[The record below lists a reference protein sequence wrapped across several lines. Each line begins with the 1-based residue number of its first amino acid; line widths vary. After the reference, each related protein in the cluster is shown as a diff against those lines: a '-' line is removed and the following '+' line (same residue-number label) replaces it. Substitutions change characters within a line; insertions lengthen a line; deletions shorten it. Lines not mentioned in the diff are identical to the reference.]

1 MHACSLARQLSLAFG
16 GGPRFLLHKALRL
29 LKGELQCFHIFV
41 AVAAGIHLA
50 LSHGTVQGL
59 VRRCAQE
66 SVEKLFPYLER
77 SGCAKKA
84 SSAAIDL
91 FEKHI
96 LSVRSLAK
104 LDPDASEAK
113 ETEAVHMLGA
123 VAVLVPYLSKKARN
137 TVFSGAYRLLRPR
150 FSPLTRHVLRLM
162 ETLLEH
168 LKAENIESE
177 LEKLISLVLAYLPYD
192 EKKPDDTIIA
202 ALQLMRNCLG
212 KLAGRPK
219 LWTKVLPSAFEAV
232 SGYLILDSKCSEDVA
247 GLLIECIYSHVNQ
260 SIFVTN
266 ESGCDAEDSIDG
278 AAVKSICSSINKKL
292 RKCASPPRNVLTIV
306 LAMFLKLGESS
317 YVFMKDILL
326 TLSRLGSKI
335 HKEPHL
341 KNVEEC
347 IGAAIVAMGPDK
359 IHSLLPISFEEAWF
373 TCSNMWIVPIL
384 NKLVYYKT
392 ASFLLSNNLSI
403 VRQQL
408 IDGTRRLSS
417 SDEDVEVPAEVS
429 ALFSS
434 KTSNLS
440 CVSLQRCSKKDA
452 RKSMKVLAS
461 HSVDL
466 LCTFADD
473 FLESSEKRAHLKD
486 ALRSLAQ
493 ISGSANICNLFLSL
507 LKKCGLEDI
516 PSTPENLECEANE
529 VDGKGEENTDS
540 TAEINNKR
548 FAIYPYPSIRSLL
561 MELISTLA
569 EAADEDVL
577 DLFFGFIKSSLLDSS
592 KSCESK
598 ALFALSTILKEH
610 HEYSLAQLDEIMML
624 LHGIKPDSNNAVL
637 EGQLVCYKYLLVHM
651 IKVNEEST
659 SKKAFL
665 ILNELILA
673 LKSKKESRRLAYD
686 VLLAISTSLRSSE
699 LNNGDSDLQRLFTM
713 RYGETMFEETTICW
727 FLFLTTVAQM
737 ISIVETLKN
746 INFVNFQVMGY
757 LSSPSP
763 HIVSGAIAAL
773 SLLIY
778 TDADFCVEV
787 PNLIPSVL
795 VLLQNKA
802 IEVIKA
808 SLGFVKVLVT
818 SLQSEKLL
826 GLQADIMTGILPM
839 SSVTKHHFKGKV
851 ILIVEIL
858 IRKCGFDAIDLVTPE
873 KYKEFVRSVEEGRK
887 GNNNNPADG
896 AQSEAKDPEHHAPK
910 RGKWAESNAESGQ
923 EEALT
928 GKKEFFIKGAGKPHF
943 QGGRESGT
951 PQIGKEISDPDAPIR
966 RDRSAGLASSAR
978 AGSRPMQVYMAKET
992 ETNEIVALKKIRM
1005 DNEREGFPIT
1015 AIREI
1020 KILKKLHHQNV
1031 IQLKEIVTSPVDGNK
1046 YKGSIYMVFEYMD
1059 HDLTGLADRP
1069 GMRFTVPQIKCYM
1082 KQLLTGL
1089 HYCHVNQVLH
1099 RDIKGSNLLI
1109 DNEGNLKLAD
1119 FGLARSFSSDHNGN
1133 LTNRVITLWYRP
1145 PELLL
1150 GSTRYG
1156 PAVDMW
1162 SVGCIFAELLNGKPI
1177 LPGKNEPEQLTKIF
1191 ELCGT
1196 PDELIWPGVTK
1207 MPCFDRHALDLLE
1220 RMLTL
1225 DPSQRIPAKEALD
1238 AEYFWTD
1245 PLPCDP
1251 KSLPSYEAS
1260 HEFQTKK
1267 KRQQQRQ
1274 AEEAAKRQKI
1284 NHPPPHSRLPPIQ
1297 HPGQS
1302 HQIRPGH
1309 APPVAGGPSHYAKP
1323 RGPGGPNRYP
1333 QGGNQ
1338 GAGYNNPNRG
1348 GQGSGYGS
1356 APYPQQGRGPPPF
1369 PAASGPRGG
1378 AGSGYGVGGPN
1389 YPPGGPPYGTSGPG
1403 RGGPNYPQGGSRN
1416 QQQYGS
1422 WQ

>member
-1 MHACSLARQLSLAFG
+1 MVAMKGGERRGRGGERTGSKMRLGFGHVRAPPPPKSTPTSPPRPLCPSTTTRATSAPPSPRATAAPPPRSTATSSPPPPPSAPSSPTTETLTAESYHPADVSALGADVPSHSAAAAALASLLVILIPHISSLPPASASEPASSLAAFLASPDASKLPTGTVRSVVKSLGQLA
-16 GGPRFLLHKALRL
+16 LHLDAAADW
-29 LKGELQCFHIFV
+29 G
-41 AVAAGIHLA
+41 AVAAPLEALLA
-50 LSHGTVQGL
+50 SVDQRAK

-66 SVEKLFPYLER
+66 SVEKLFSYLER

-84 SSAAIDL
+84 SSAATDL

-96 LSVRSLAK
+96 SSVRSLAK
-104 LDPDASEAK
+104 LDSDASEAK
-113 ETEAVHMLGA
+113 EMEAVHMLGA
-123 VAVLVPYLSKKARN
+123 VTVLVPYLSKKARS

-219 LWTKVLPSAFEAV
+219 LWTKFLPSAFEAV

-247 GLLIECIYSHVNQ
+247 ELLIECIYCHVDQ

-278 AAVKSICSSINKKL
+278 A
-292 RKCASPPRNVLTIV
+292 CASPPRNVLTIV
-306 LAMFLKLGESS
+306 LALFLKLGESS

-347 IGAAIVAMGPDK
+347 IGAAIVAMGPAK

-384 NKLVYYKT
+384 NKYVYGASLQHFLEYIVPLAKSLREASSRAKKARKCKELQGWSDQLWNLLPAFCRYPSDVYQNFGSLSKLLLEMLKSDRCLYK
-392 ASFLLSNNLSI
+392 S
-403 VRQQL
+403 QL

-434 KTSNLS
+434 KTN
-440 CVSLQRCSKKDA
+440 A

-473 FLESSEKRAHLKD
+473 FLESSEKRLYLKD
-486 ALRSLAQ
+486 ALRPLAQ
-493 ISGSANICNLFLSL
+493 LSGSANICNLFLSL
-507 LKKCGLEDI
+507 LKKCGLEDT

-540 TAEINNKR
+540 TAEINNK
-548 FAIYPYPSIRSLL
+548 RSLL

-610 HEYSLAQLDEIMML
+610 YEYSLAQLDEIMML

-686 VLLAISTSLRSSE
+686 VLLAISTSLRSSDSITE
-699 LNNGDSDLQRLFTM
+699 IQIFNGYSQ
-713 RYGETMFEETTICW
+713 CP
-727 FLFLTTVAQM
+727 
-737 ISIVETLKN
+737 
-746 INFVNFQVMGY
+746 
-757 LSSPSP
+757 LSLSERSN
-763 HIVSGAIAAL
+763 SAL

-802 IEVIKA
+802 IEVTKA

-887 GNNNNPADG
+887 GNNNPADG
-896 AQSEAKDPEHHAPK
+896 APSEAKDPEHHAPK
-910 RGKWAESNAESGQ
+910 RGKWADPNTESGE
-923 EEALT
+923 EEAPA
-928 GKKEFFIKGAGKPHF
+928 GKKEFFVKGARKPHS
-943 QGGRESGT
+943 QGGFRGRGRGQQHGRGSG
-951 PQIGKEISDPDAPIR
+951 
-966 RDRSAGLASSAR
+966 DRSSFR
-978 AGSRPMQVYMAKET
+978 SRSEA
-992 ETNEIVALKKIRM
+992 
-1005 DNEREGFPIT
+1005 
-1015 AIREI
+1015 
-1020 KILKKLHHQNV
+1020 
-1031 IQLKEIVTSPVDGNK
+1031 
-1046 YKGSIYMVFEYMD
+1046 
-1059 HDLTGLADRP
+1059 
-1069 GMRFTVPQIKCYM
+1069 PQS
-1082 KQLLTGL
+1082 G
-1089 HYCHVNQVLH
+1089 
-1099 RDIKGSNLLI
+1099 D
-1109 DNEGNLKLAD
+1109 
-1119 FGLARSFSSDHNGN
+1119 
-1133 LTNRVITLWYRP
+1133 
-1145 PELLL
+1145 
-1150 GSTRYG
+1150 
-1156 PAVDMW
+1156 
-1162 SVGCIFAELLNGKPI
+1162 
-1177 LPGKNEPEQLTKIF
+1177 
-1191 ELCGT
+1191 
-1196 PDELIWPGVTK
+1196 
-1207 MPCFDRHALDLLE
+1207 
-1220 RMLTL
+1220 
-1225 DPSQRIPAKEALD
+1225 
-1238 AEYFWTD
+1238 
-1245 PLPCDP
+1245 
-1251 KSLPSYEAS
+1251 
-1260 HEFQTKK
+1260 
-1267 KRQQQRQ
+1267 
-1274 AEEAAKRQKI
+1274 
-1284 NHPPPHSRLPPIQ
+1284 
-1297 HPGQS
+1297 GQS
-1302 HQIRPGH
+1302 SRGGRPRGRGIRPGS
-1309 APPVAGGPSHYAKP
+1309 GGF
-1323 RGPGGPNRYP
+1323 NRT
-1333 QGGNQ
+1333 
-1338 GAGYNNPNRG
+1338 R
-1348 GQGSGYGS
+1348 
-1356 APYPQQGRGPPPF
+1356 
-1369 PAASGPRGG
+1369 
-1378 AGSGYGVGGPN
+1378 
-1389 YPPGGPPYGTSGPG
+1389 G
-1403 RGGPNYPQGGSRN
+1403 RGGGMGPSSHSPRFKKPRTAAAS
-1416 QQQYGS
+1416 
-1422 WQ
+1422 

>member
-1 MHACSLARQLSLAFG
+1 MKRKQSAAAAAAEVDADEPSQAPLPLDDYSGDVCAALTARYGRSASAQHRHLLATAAAIGSILTDDGRPLTAESYLPAVVSALRAAGPSDPAAAAALASLLVILIPHISSLPPASASEPASSLAAFLASPDASKLPTGTVRSVVKSLGQLA
-16 GGPRFLLHKALRL
+16 LHLDAAADW
-29 LKGELQCFHIFV
+29 G
-41 AVAAGIHLA
+41 AVAAPLEALLA
-50 LSHGTVQGL
+50 ASVDQRAK

-66 SVEKLFPYLER
+66 SVEKLFSYLER

-84 SSAAIDL
+84 SSSAIDL

-104 LDPDASEAK
+104 LDSDASEAK

-123 VAVLVPYLSKKARN
+123 VAVLIPYLSKKARK

-192 EKKPDDTIIA
+192 EKKPDDTITA

-212 KLAGRPK
+212 KLVGCPK
-219 LWTKVLPSAFEAV
+219 LWTKVLPSAFEAA

-247 GLLIECIYSHVNQ
+247 ELLIQCIYSHVDQ
-260 SIFVTN
+260 SIFVTK

-278 AAVKSICSSINKKL
+278 AAIKSICLSINKKL
-292 RKCASPPRNVLTIV
+292 RKCASPPQNVLKIV

-359 IHSLLPISFEEAWF
+359 IHSLLPLSFEEAWF

-384 NKLVYYKT
+384 NKYVYGASLQHFLEYIVPLAKSLREASSRAKKARKCKELQGWSDQLWNLLPAFCRYPSDVYQNFGSLSKLLLEMLKSDRCLYKP
-392 ASFLLSNNLSI
+392 ASKGL
-403 VRQQL
+403 QQL
-408 IDGTRRLSS
+408 IDGTRRLSN

-452 RKSMKVLAS
+452 HKSMKVLAS

-507 LKKCGLEDI
+507 LKKCGLEDT

-540 TAEINNKR
+540 TVEINNK
-548 FAIYPYPSIRSLL
+548 RSLL

-686 VLLAISTSLRSSE
+686 VLLAISTSLRNSE

-713 RYGETMFEETTICW
+713 
-727 FLFLTTVAQM
+727 
-737 ISIVETLKN
+737 
-746 INFVNFQVMGY
+746 VMGY

-910 RGKWAESNAESGQ
+910 RGKWADSNAEPLQDEVS
-923 EEALT
+923 T
-928 GKKEFFIKGAGKPHF
+928 GKKEFFVKGAGKPHF
-943 QGGRESGT
+943 RGGRGRGRGRGQQHGRASG
-951 PQIGKEISDPDAPIR
+951 
-966 RDRSAGLASSAR
+966 DR
-978 AGSRPMQVYMAKET
+978 GS
-992 ETNEIVALKKIRM
+992 
-1005 DNEREGFPIT
+1005 F
-1015 AIREI
+1015 
-1020 KILKKLHHQNV
+1020 
-1031 IQLKEIVTSPVDGNK
+1031 
-1046 YKGSIYMVFEYMD
+1046 
-1059 HDLTGLADRP
+1059 
-1069 GMRFTVPQIKCYM
+1069 
-1082 KQLLTGL
+1082 
-1089 HYCHVNQVLH
+1089 
-1099 RDIKGSNLLI
+1099 
-1109 DNEGNLKLAD
+1109 
-1119 FGLARSFSSDHNGN
+1119 RSRS
-1133 LTNRVITLWYRP
+1133 
-1145 PELLL
+1145 
-1150 GSTRYG
+1150 
-1156 PAVDMW
+1156 
-1162 SVGCIFAELLNGKPI
+1162 
-1177 LPGKNEPEQLTKIF
+1177 
-1191 ELCGT
+1191 
-1196 PDELIWPGVTK
+1196 
-1207 MPCFDRHALDLLE
+1207 
-1220 RMLTL
+1220 
-1225 DPSQRIPAKEALD
+1225 EAQSGD
-1238 AEYFWTD
+1238 
-1245 PLPCDP
+1245 
-1251 KSLPSYEAS
+1251 
-1260 HEFQTKK
+1260 
-1267 KRQQQRQ
+1267 
-1274 AEEAAKRQKI
+1274 
-1284 NHPPPHSRLPPIQ
+1284 
-1297 HPGQS
+1297 GQS
-1302 HQIRPGH
+1302 
-1309 APPVAGGPSHYAKP
+1309 S
-1323 RGPGGPNRYP
+1323 
-1333 QGGNQ
+1333 
-1338 GAGYNNPNRG
+1338 RG
-1348 GQGSGYGS
+1348 G
-1356 APYPQQGRGPPPF
+1356 R
-1369 PAASGPRGG
+1369 PR
-1378 AGSGYGVGGPN
+1378 
-1389 YPPGGPPYGTSGPG
+1389 G
-1403 RGGPNYPQGGSRN
+1403 RGGFNRTRGRGGGMGPSGHSPRFKKPRTAAA
-1416 QQQYGS
+1416 S
-1422 WQ
+1422 

>member
-1 MHACSLARQLSLAFG
+1 MKRKQSAAAAAAAEGDADEPSQAPLPLDDYSGDVCAALTARYGRSASAQHRHLLATAAAIGSILTDDGQPLTAESYLPAVVSALRAAGLSDPAAAAALASLLVILIPHISSLPPASASEPASSLAAFLASPDASKLPTGTVRSVVKSLGQLA
-16 GGPRFLLHKALRL
+16 LHLDAAADW
-29 LKGELQCFHIFV
+29 G
-41 AVAAGIHLA
+41 AVAAPLEALLA
-50 LSHGTVQGL
+50 ASVDQRAK

-123 VAVLVPYLSKKARN
+123 VAVLVPYLSNKARN
-137 TVFSGAYRLLRPR
+137 TVFSGAYRLLKPR

-247 GLLIECIYSHVNQ
+247 ELLIECIYSHVNQ

-266 ESGCDAEDSIDG
+266 ESGCDAEDSSDG
-278 AAVKSICSSINKKL
+278 AAIKSICLSINKKL
-292 RKCASPPRNVLTIV
+292 RKCASPPQNVLKIV
-306 LAMFLKLGESS
+306 LAMFLKLGGSS

-359 IHSLLPISFEEAWF
+359 INSLLPISFEEAWF

-384 NKLVYYKT
+384 NKYVYGASLQHFLEYIVPLAKSLQEASSRAKKARKCKELQGWSDQLWNLLPAFCRSPSDVYQNFGSLSKLLLEMLKSDQCLYKS
-392 ASFLLSNNLSI
+392 ASKGL
-403 VRQQL
+403 QQL

-417 SDEDVEVPAEVS
+417 SDEDVEVPVS

-440 CVSLQRCSKKDA
+440 CVSLQRCTKKDA

-507 LKKCGLEDI
+507 LKKCGLEDT

-540 TAEINNKR
+540 TAEINNK
-548 FAIYPYPSIRSLL
+548 RSLL

-598 ALFALSTILKEH
+598 ALFALSTILKVSMSSSYATFRFDMFLFAFNPLLYFQEH

-713 RYGETMFEETTICW
+713 
-727 FLFLTTVAQM
+727 
-737 ISIVETLKN
+737 
-746 INFVNFQVMGY
+746 VMGY

-910 RGKWAESNAESGQ
+910 RGKWADSNAESGQ
-923 EEALT
+923 EEAPT
-928 GKKEFFIKGAGKPHF
+928 GKKEFFVKGAGKPHF
-943 QGGRESGT
+943 WGVRGRGRGRGQQHGRVSGDRGSFGSRSEAQSGGDGQSSRGGRPRGRGT
-951 PQIGKEISDPDAPIR
+951 
-966 RDRSAGLASSAR
+966 
-978 AGSRPMQVYMAKET
+978 
-992 ETNEIVALKKIRM
+992 
-1005 DNEREGFPIT
+1005 
-1015 AIREI
+1015 
-1020 KILKKLHHQNV
+1020 
-1031 IQLKEIVTSPVDGNK
+1031 
-1046 YKGSIYMVFEYMD
+1046 
-1059 HDLTGLADRP
+1059 RP
-1069 GMRFTVPQIKCYM
+1069 G
-1082 KQLLTGL
+1082 
-1089 HYCHVNQVLH
+1089 
-1099 RDIKGSNLLI
+1099 
-1109 DNEGNLKLAD
+1109 
-1119 FGLARSFSSDHNGN
+1119 NGGF
-1133 LTNRVITLWYRP
+1133 NR
-1145 PELLL
+1145 
-1150 GSTRYG
+1150 TRG
-1156 PAVDMW
+1156 RGGGM
-1162 SVGCIFAELLNGKPI
+1162 
-1177 LPGKNEPEQLTKIF
+1177 
-1191 ELCGT
+1191 
-1196 PDELIWPGVTK
+1196 
-1207 MPCFDRHALDLLE
+1207 
-1220 RMLTL
+1220 
-1225 DPSQRIPAKEALD
+1225 
-1238 AEYFWTD
+1238 
-1245 PLPCDP
+1245 
-1251 KSLPSYEAS
+1251 
-1260 HEFQTKK
+1260 
-1267 KRQQQRQ
+1267 
-1274 AEEAAKRQKI
+1274 
-1284 NHPPPHSRLPPIQ
+1284 
-1297 HPGQS
+1297 
-1302 HQIRPGH
+1302 
-1309 APPVAGGPSHYAKP
+1309 GGPSSHSPRFKKP
-1323 RGPGGPNRYP
+1323 RT
-1333 QGGNQ
+1333 
-1338 GAGYNNPNRG
+1338 A
-1348 GQGSGYGS
+1348 
-1356 APYPQQGRGPPPF
+1356 
-1369 PAASGPRGG
+1369 AAS
-1378 AGSGYGVGGPN
+1378 
-1389 YPPGGPPYGTSGPG
+1389 
-1403 RGGPNYPQGGSRN
+1403 
-1416 QQQYGS
+1416 
-1422 WQ
+1422 

>member
-1 MHACSLARQLSLAFG
+1 MKRKQSAAAAEVDADEPSQAPLPLDDYSGDVCAALTARYGRSASAQHRHLLATAAAIGSILTDDGHPLTAESYLPAVVSALRAAGPSDPAAAAALASLLVILIPHISSLPPASASEPASSLAAFLASPEASKLPTGTVRSVVKSLGQLA
-16 GGPRFLLHKALRL
+16 LHLDAAADW
-29 LKGELQCFHIFV
+29 G
-41 AVAAGIHLA
+41 AVAAPLEALLA
-50 LSHGTVQGL
+50 ASVDQRAK

-384 NKLVYYKT
+384 NKYVYGASLQHFLEYIVPLAKSLQEASSRAKKARKCKELQGWSDQLWNLLPAFCRCPSDVYQNFGSLSKLLLEMLKSDRCLYKS
-392 ASFLLSNNLSI
+392 ASKGL
-403 VRQQL
+403 QQL

-540 TAEINNKR
+540 TAEINNK
-548 FAIYPYPSIRSLL
+548 RSLL

-713 RYGETMFEETTICW
+713 
-727 FLFLTTVAQM
+727 
-737 ISIVETLKN
+737 
-746 INFVNFQVMGY
+746 VMGY

-943 QGGRESGT
+943 QGGRGRGRGRGRGQQHGRGSG
-951 PQIGKEISDPDAPIR
+951 
-966 RDRSAGLASSAR
+966 DRVSFR
-978 AGSRPMQVYMAKET
+978 SR
-992 ETNEIVALKKIRM
+992 
-1005 DNEREGFPIT
+1005 
-1015 AIREI
+1015 
-1020 KILKKLHHQNV
+1020 
-1031 IQLKEIVTSPVDGNK
+1031 S
-1046 YKGSIYMVFEYMD
+1046 
-1059 HDLTGLADRP
+1059 
-1069 GMRFTVPQIKCYM
+1069 
-1082 KQLLTGL
+1082 
-1089 HYCHVNQVLH
+1089 
-1099 RDIKGSNLLI
+1099 
-1109 DNEGNLKLAD
+1109 
-1119 FGLARSFSSDHNGN
+1119 
-1133 LTNRVITLWYRP
+1133 
-1145 PELLL
+1145 
-1150 GSTRYG
+1150 
-1156 PAVDMW
+1156 
-1162 SVGCIFAELLNGKPI
+1162 
-1177 LPGKNEPEQLTKIF
+1177 
-1191 ELCGT
+1191 
-1196 PDELIWPGVTK
+1196 
-1207 MPCFDRHALDLLE
+1207 
-1220 RMLTL
+1220 
-1225 DPSQRIPAKEALD
+1225 EAQSGD
-1238 AEYFWTD
+1238 
-1245 PLPCDP
+1245 
-1251 KSLPSYEAS
+1251 
-1260 HEFQTKK
+1260 
-1267 KRQQQRQ
+1267 
-1274 AEEAAKRQKI
+1274 
-1284 NHPPPHSRLPPIQ
+1284 
-1297 HPGQS
+1297 GQS
-1302 HQIRPGH
+1302 
-1309 APPVAGGPSHYAKP
+1309 S
-1323 RGPGGPNRYP
+1323 
-1333 QGGNQ
+1333 
-1338 GAGYNNPNRG
+1338 RG
-1348 GQGSGYGS
+1348 GR
-1356 APYPQQGRGPPPF
+1356 PQGRGTRPGNGGFNRTRGGGGGMGPSSHSPRF
-1369 PAASGPRGG
+1369 KKPRTAAAS
-1378 AGSGYGVGGPN
+1378 
-1389 YPPGGPPYGTSGPG
+1389 
-1403 RGGPNYPQGGSRN
+1403 
-1416 QQQYGS
+1416 
-1422 WQ
+1422 

>member
-1 MHACSLARQLSLAFG
+1 MKRKQSAAAAAAAEVDADEPSQAPLPLDDYSGDVCAALTARYGRSASAQHRHLLATAAAIGSILTDDGHPLTAESYLPAVVSALRAAGPSDPAAAAALASLLVILIPHISSLPPASASEPASSLAAFLASPDASKLPTGTVRSVVKSLGQLA
-16 GGPRFLLHKALRL
+16 LHLDAAADW
-29 LKGELQCFHIFV
+29 G
-41 AVAAGIHLA
+41 AVAAPLEALLA
-50 LSHGTVQGL
+50 ASVDQRAK

-84 SSAAIDL
+84 SGAAIDL

-104 LDPDASEAK
+104 LDSDASEAK

-123 VAVLVPYLSKKARN
+123 VAVLVPYLSKKARK
-137 TVFSGAYRLLRPR
+137 TVFSGAYRLLKPR

-162 ETLLEH
+162 EALLEH
-168 LKAENIESE
+168 LKAENIELE

-247 GLLIECIYSHVNQ
+247 ELLIECICSHVDQ

-266 ESGCDAEDSIDG
+266 ESGCDAEDSSDG
-278 AAVKSICSSINKKL
+278 AAIKSICLSINKKL
-292 RKCASPPRNVLTIV
+292 RKCASPPQNVLKIV
-306 LAMFLKLGESS
+306 LAMFLKLGGSS

-384 NKLVYYKT
+384 NKYVYGASLQHFLEYIVPLAKSLQEASSRAKKARKCKELQGWSDQLWNLLPAFCRCPSDVDQNFGSLSKLLLEMLKSDRCLYKS
-392 ASFLLSNNLSI
+392 ASKGL
-403 VRQQL
+403 QQL

-507 LKKCGLEDI
+507 LTKCGLEDT

-540 TAEINNKR
+540 TAEINHK
-548 FAIYPYPSIRSLL
+548 RSLL

-577 DLFFGFIKSSLLDSS
+577 DLFFGFIKSSLLDSI

-713 RYGETMFEETTICW
+713 
-727 FLFLTTVAQM
+727 
-737 ISIVETLKN
+737 
-746 INFVNFQVMGY
+746 VMGY

-887 GNNNNPADG
+887 GNNNNPVDG
-896 AQSEAKDPEHHAPK
+896 APSEAKDPEHHAPK
-910 RGKWAESNAESGQ
+910 RGKWADSNAESGQ
-923 EEALT
+923 EEAPA
-928 GKKEFFIKGAGKPHF
+928 GKKEFFVKGARKPHF
-943 QGGRESGT
+943 RGGRGRGRGRGQQHGRASG
-951 PQIGKEISDPDAPIR
+951 
-966 RDRSAGLASSAR
+966 DRGGFGSRSEAQSGDGWSSRGGRPRGRVSLASS
-978 AGSRPMQVYMAKET
+978 Y
-992 ETNEIVALKKIRM
+992 
-1005 DNEREGFPIT
+1005 F
-1015 AIREI
+1015 
-1020 KILKKLHHQNV
+1020 
-1031 IQLKEIVTSPVDGNK
+1031 
-1046 YKGSIYMVFEYMD
+1046 
-1059 HDLTGLADRP
+1059 
-1069 GMRFTVPQIKCYM
+1069 
-1082 KQLLTGL
+1082 
-1089 HYCHVNQVLH
+1089 
-1099 RDIKGSNLLI
+1099 
-1109 DNEGNLKLAD
+1109 
-1119 FGLARSFSSDHNGN
+1119 
-1133 LTNRVITLWYRP
+1133 W
-1145 PELLL
+1145 
-1150 GSTRYG
+1150 
-1156 PAVDMW
+1156 
-1162 SVGCIFAELLNGKPI
+1162 
-1177 LPGKNEPEQLTKIF
+1177 
-1191 ELCGT
+1191 
-1196 PDELIWPGVTK
+1196 
-1207 MPCFDRHALDLLE
+1207 LE
-1220 RMLTL
+1220 R
-1225 DPSQRIPAKEALD
+1225 D
-1238 AEYFWTD
+1238 A
-1245 PLPCDP
+1245 
-1251 KSLPSYEAS
+1251 
-1260 HEFQTKK
+1260 
-1267 KRQQQRQ
+1267 
-1274 AEEAAKRQKI
+1274 
-1284 NHPPPHSRLPPIQ
+1284 
-1297 HPGQS
+1297 
-1302 HQIRPGH
+1302 
-1309 APPVAGGPSHYAKP
+1309 
-1323 RGPGGPNRYP
+1323 
-1333 QGGNQ
+1333 
-1338 GAGYNNPNRG
+1338 
-1348 GQGSGYGS
+1348 
-1356 APYPQQGRGPPPF
+1356 
-1369 PAASGPRGG
+1369 PAA
-1378 AGSGYGVGGPN
+1378 
-1389 YPPGGPPYGTSGPG
+1389 
-1403 RGGPNYPQGGSRN
+1403 
-1416 QQQYGS
+1416 
-1422 WQ
+1422 